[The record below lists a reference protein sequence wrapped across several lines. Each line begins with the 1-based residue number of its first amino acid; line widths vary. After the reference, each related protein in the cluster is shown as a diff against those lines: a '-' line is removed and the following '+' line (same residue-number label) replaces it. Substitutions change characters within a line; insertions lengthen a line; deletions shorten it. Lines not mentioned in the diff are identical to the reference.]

1 MTTNCADDDDEVYKD
16 SFEKEED
23 KKAYTVKVIYKNVCI
38 RKKAILHIADECFSK
53 FHSSDRYSITLRF
66 YDPNFASE
74 FAQIINKY

>member
-1 MTTNCADDDDEVYKD
+1 MTNCADDDDEVYKD

-23 KKAYTVKVIYKNVCI
+23 NKKAYTVKVIYKNVCI
-38 RKKAILHIADECFSK
+38 RKKTILHIGDECFSK

-74 FAQIINKY
+74 FAQIMNKY